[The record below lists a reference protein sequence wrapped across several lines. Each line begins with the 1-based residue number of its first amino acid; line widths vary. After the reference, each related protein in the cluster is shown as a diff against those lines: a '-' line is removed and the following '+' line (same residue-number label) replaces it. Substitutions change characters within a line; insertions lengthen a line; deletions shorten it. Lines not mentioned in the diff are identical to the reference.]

1 MLPIYGHVH
10 DVVIIESTIL
20 CQSCLYY
27 QLNTSKHGCYV
38 PVLLL
43 QDALH
48 KDFGKKI
55 GDLLWNCCRGIDHSV
70 VGSVQVK
77 KSASHSIL
85 QL

>member
-1 MLPIYGHVH
+1 
-10 DVVIIESTIL
+10 
-20 CQSCLYY
+20 
-27 QLNTSKHGCYV
+27 V